1 MNIVPAAVVNKTPCK
16 RCGKLV
22 SPKGLRMHQTS
33 QECLSKAPA
42 LAATRSSPRF
52 KVEPVSARSSG
63 PTISFD
69 GPSLF
74 LVSVNKAWL
83 WSLDYFFKKTMEA
96 TIFMPVWLT
105 LLVTFAVGPVTLVYT
120 IMNKMTVA
128 WKVIV
133 ALWNLMFTIVGALT
147 AFLTQLALVV
157 QKIGAEERKTVS
169 STILSTLGTSC
180 IEGKKIVGGAS
191 VDCIATPSDK
201 FFVST
206 INLLFDT
213 PTNITNWTEK
223 VEGSFSLWEW
233 FTAARV

>member
-52 KVEPVSARSSG
+52 KSEPVSARSSG
-63 PTISFD
+63 PSISFD

-74 LVSVNKAWL
+74 LASVNKAWL

-120 IMNKMTVA
+120 LMNKMTVA

-133 ALWNLMFTIVGALT
+133 ALWNLMFTIVGGFT
-147 AFLTQLALVV
+147 AFVTQFALVV
-157 QKIGAEERKTVS
+157 QKIGAEERSTVS
-169 STILSTLGTSC
+169 ATILNTLGTSC
-180 IEGKKIVGGAS
+180 IDGKKIVNGVS
-191 VDCIATPSDK
+191 LDCVATAADK
-201 FFVST
+201 FFVGA
-206 INLLFDT
+206 INVLFDT
-213 PTNITNWTEK
+213 PADITTWTEK
-223 VEGSFSLWEW
+223 VEGSFSLWDW